1 MSVDSSADDSY
12 TQTLSDSCVCTCIFD
27 VLRVIISIVVIRYVN
42 DVKGCDRRG
51 AELSNAP
58 LYMKK
63 DTNSITV

>member
-1 MSVDSSADDSY
+1 MIRIHKLYQIAVY
-12 TQTLSDSCVCTCIFD
+12 VRVYLM
-27 VLRVIISIVVIRYVN
+27 LRVIISIVVIRYVN
-42 DVKGCDRRG
+42 DVKGYDRRG